1 MVGNQTRAVRKAA
14 ASSIAPNLAFVM
26 KIRQIILAGAALLSV
41 ATMAGCATSQRAS
54 LTPSGN
60 AQVAAYTAPDSLPT
74 EGSAGATTKLGYGA
88 VVDEG
93 FALPAIPTDKIDPQ
107 YLRQRV
113 SFEEGRQYEAG
124 TVVVDTPNRFLYVVE
139 ADGMAMRY
147 GIGVGRAGF
156 SWAGEAN
163 IRAKRSW
170 PKWFPP
176 GEMIDRKPELEPYRD
191 GMDPGLTNPLGA
203 RALYLYQGGKDTL
216 FRLHGTPEWWTIG
229 TAASSGCIRLMNQ
242 DILDLY
248 ERVPMDARV
257 VVRQGKERMAAGYAG
272 T

>member
-1 MVGNQTRAVRKAA
+1 MTSMKIALAGLAVLSTAA
-14 ASSIAPNLAFVM
+14 MSGCASSNQQAQISRAPVSM
-26 KIRQIILAGAALLSV
+26 
-41 ATMAGCATSQRAS
+41 
-54 LTPSGN
+54 
-60 AQVAAYTAPDSLPT
+60 AYTAPAPMTGSSL
-74 EGSAGATTKLGYGA
+74 ATVNAIGYGA
-88 VVDEG
+88 TVDDG
-93 FALPAIPTDKIDPQ
+93 FALPAIPTDRIDPQ

-113 SFEEGRQYEAG
+113 TFEEGRNYPAG

-139 ADGMAMRY
+139 NDGMAMRY
-147 GIGVGRAGF
+147 GIGVGKTGF

-163 IRAKRSW
+163 IRNKQHW

-176 GEMIDRKPELEPYRD
+176 AEMIDRKPELEPYRT
-191 GMDPGLTNPLGA
+191 GMEPGLTNPLGA

-242 DILDLY
+242 DIIDLY

-257 VVRQGKERMAAGYAG
+257 VVKQGRERLAQR
-272 T
+272 